1 MDSHNLQISQNISDI
16 VCSIKFFLILDNSGN
31 RIYCSYYI
39 NSDSEKQELG
49 SIEAQKIF
57 EKKLCEI
64 IMKSNIDQVDLDI
77 INFENYSILCK
88 VNGEVNIFIG
98 IKENDNE
105 ILLEKIYDVFEAQL
119 FDIVHDNLSRENIF
133 KFYDKIIILIDE
145 IIYGGIALNINKDS
159 LNDIIFESN
168 LKYESKNVKIDES
181 KNKEKKGGFLS
192 SLFGF

>member
-1 MDSHNLQISQNISDI
+1 MDTHNLQISPNISNI

-39 NSDSEKQELG
+39 SKDNENQELG

-64 IMKSNIDQVDLDI
+64 IIKSNIDQVDLDI

-88 VNGEVNIFIG
+88 VNGEVNIFLG
-98 IKENDNE
+98 IKEKDNE

-133 KFYDKIIILIDE
+133 KFYDKIVIIIDE

>member
-1 MDSHNLQISQNISDI
+1 MDSHNLQISPNISNI
-16 VCSIKFFLILDNSGN
+16 ICSIKFFLILDNSGN

-39 NSDSEKQELG
+39 SKDNENQELG

-168 LKYESKNVKIDES
+168 LKYESKNVKIDEN
-181 KNKEKKGGFLS
+181 KNKEKNGGFLS

>member
-1 MDSHNLQISQNISDI
+1 MDSHNLQISPNISNI
-16 VCSIKFFLILDNSGN
+16 ICSIKFFLILDNSGN

-39 NSDSEKQELG
+39 SKDNENQELG

-64 IMKSNIDQVDLDI
+64 IIKSNIDQVDLDI
-77 INFENYSILCK
+77 INFENYSILYK

-168 LKYESKNVKIDES
+168 LKYESKNVKIDEN
-181 KNKEKKGGFLS
+181 KNKEKKRGFLS

>member
-1 MDSHNLQISQNISDI
+1 MDSHNLQISPNISNI
-16 VCSIKFFLILDNSGN
+16 ICSIKFFLILDNSGN

-168 LKYESKNVKIDES
+168 LKYESKNVKIDEN
-181 KNKEKKGGFLS
+181 KNKEKKRGFLS

>member
-1 MDSHNLQISQNISDI
+1 MDSHNLQISPNISNI
-16 VCSIKFFLILDNSGN
+16 ICSIKFFLILDNSGN

-39 NSDSEKQELG
+39 SKDNENQELG

-64 IMKSNIDQVDLDI
+64 IIKSNIDQVDLDI

-168 LKYESKNVKIDES
+168 LKYESKNVKIDEN
-181 KNKEKKGGFLS
+181 KNKEKKRGFLS

>member
-1 MDSHNLQISQNISDI
+1 M
-16 VCSIKFFLILDNSGN
+16 
-31 RIYCSYYI
+31 
-39 NSDSEKQELG
+39 
-49 SIEAQKIF
+49 
-57 EKKLCEI
+57 
-64 IMKSNIDQVDLDI
+64 
-77 INFENYSILCK
+77 
-88 VNGEVNIFIG
+88 G

-105 ILLEKIYDVFEAQL
+105 ILLEKIQDVFEAQL

>member
-1 MDSHNLQISQNISDI
+1 MDSHNLQISPDISNII
-16 VCSIKFFLILDNSGN
+16 CSIKFFLILDNSGN

-64 IMKSNIDQVDLDI
+64 IIKSNIDQVDLDI

>member
-1 MDSHNLQISQNISDI
+1 
-16 VCSIKFFLILDNSGN
+16 
-31 RIYCSYYI
+31 
-39 NSDSEKQELG
+39 
-49 SIEAQKIF
+49 
-57 EKKLCEI
+57 
-64 IMKSNIDQVDLDI
+64 MKSNIDQVDLDI

-133 KFYDKIIILIDE
+133 KFYDKIVILIDE

-159 LNDIIFESN
+159 LNDRIFEPN
-168 LKYESKNVKIDES
+168 IKYDSKSGKIDEN
-181 KNKEKKGGFLS
+181 KNNEKKGGFLS
-192 SLFGF
+192 SFFGF

>member
-1 MDSHNLQISQNISDI
+1 MDTHNLQISPNVSNI

-39 NSDSEKQELG
+39 NSGSENQELG

-64 IMKSNIDQVDLDI
+64 IIKSNIDQVDLDI

-133 KFYDKIIILIDE
+133 KFYDKIVILIDE

-168 LKYESKNVKIDES
+168 LKYESKNVKIDEN

>member
-1 MDSHNLQISQNISDI
+1 MDSHNFQISPNISNI

-39 NSDSEKQELG
+39 NSDSEKQKLG

-64 IMKSNIDQVDLDI
+64 IIKSNIDQVDLDI

>member
-1 MDSHNLQISQNISDI
+1 MDSHNLQISPNISNI
-16 VCSIKFFLILDNSGN
+16 ICSIKFFLILDNSGN

-39 NSDSEKQELG
+39 SKDNENQELG

-64 IMKSNIDQVDLDI
+64 IIKSNIDQVDLDI

>member
-1 MDSHNLQISQNISDI
+1 MDAHNLQISPNISNI
-16 VCSIKFFLILDNSGN
+16 VCSSQFFLILDNSGN

-39 NSDSEKQELG
+39 NTDNENQELD

-64 IMKSNIDQVDLDI
+64 IIKSNIDQVDLDI

-168 LKYESKNVKIDES
+168 LKYESKNVKIDEN

>member
-1 MDSHNLQISQNISDI
+1 MDSHNLQISPDISNII
-16 VCSIKFFLILDNSGN
+16 CSIKFFLILDNSGN

-57 EKKLCEI
+57 EKQLCEKI
-64 IMKSNIDQVDLDI
+64 IKSNIDQVDLDI

>member
-1 MDSHNLQISQNISDI
+1 MDSHNFQISPNISN

-57 EKKLCEI
+57 EKKLCENI
-64 IMKSNIDQVDLDI
+64 IKSNIDQVDLDI

-168 LKYESKNVKIDES
+168 LKYESKNVKIDEN
-181 KNKEKKGGFLS
+181 KNKEKKRGFLS

>member
-39 NSDSEKQELG
+39 SKDNENQELG

-64 IMKSNIDQVDLDI
+64 IIKSNIDQVDLDI